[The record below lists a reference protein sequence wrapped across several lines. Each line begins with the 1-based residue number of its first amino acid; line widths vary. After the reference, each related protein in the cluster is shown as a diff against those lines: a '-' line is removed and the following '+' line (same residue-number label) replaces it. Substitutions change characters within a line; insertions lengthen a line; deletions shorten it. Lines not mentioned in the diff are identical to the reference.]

1 MGDEIMGKGDKKQSL
16 ASSDYFVGSKFTEK
30 SSFKNFKDIA
40 LFKRALTFHRPPIL
54 KFFPA
59 GIVDLLK
66 VNNGKQKNV

>member
-1 MGDEIMGKGDKKQSL
+1 MGKGDKKQSL
-16 ASSDYFVGSKFTEK
+16 ASPDYFVGSKI
-30 SSFKNFKDIA
+30 FKDVA
-40 LFKRALTFHRPPIL
+40 LFKIALTFHRPPIL